1 MSLLKRLGLARSD
14 PPPRN
19 RYVAAVREHL
29 GRLPVERAEFVAAFA
44 GLLVRVAHA
53 DMELSDAE
61 RRALR
66 RVIAKNTGLSAA
78 ESEAVADTVVH
89 YATALAG
96 IDYASLTSTFNELA
110 SEADKQQLIDCL
122 YTIATADETASVIEE
137 EEIRQVA
144 RALLLTHSQF
154 IDIRTR
160 YKEQLEVIQALR
172 KTQQR

>member
-29 GRLPVERAEFVAAFA
+29 ERLPTDRAEFVAAFA
-44 GLLVRVAHA
+44 GLLVRVAQA
-53 DMELSDAE
+53 DMDVSDAE

-66 RVIAKNTGLSAA
+66 RVVKKNAGLSAA

-89 YATALAG
+89 HAKTLAG
-96 IDYASLTSTFNELA
+96 IDYASLTSSFNELA
-110 SEADKQQLIDCL
+110 SEADKKHLIDCL
-122 YTIATADETASVIEE
+122 YAIATADDTISVIED

-144 RALLLTHSQF
+144 QALLLSHSEF
-154 IDIRTR
+154 IEIRTR

-172 KTQQR
+172 KTQGR

>member
-1 MSLLKRLGLARSD
+1 MSLLKRLGLAGSD

-29 GRLPVERAEFVAAFA
+29 ERLPAERAEFVAAFA

-53 DMELSDAE
+53 DMEISDAE

-66 RVIAKNTGLSAA
+66 RVVNKNTGLSAA

-89 YATALAG
+89 YTETLAG
-96 IDYASLTSTFNELA
+96 IDYASLTSTLNEFA
-110 SEADKQQLIDCL
+110 NEADKKNLIDCL
-122 YTIATADETASVIEE
+122 YAIATADDIVSIIED

-144 RALLLTHSQF
+144 RALLLTHAQF
-154 IDIRTR
+154 IEIRTR

-172 KTQQR
+172 KTQGR